1 MSLLKVVVSSTRN
14 STDTFAALERDLE
27 ERSPSSSTHNVDQ
40 ELPDHNQ
47 LANEPS
53 QEENPNSPLLS
64 AASTLSKKGSITSQ
78 DICRICHC
86 EAEFEAP
93 LVAPCS
99 CAGSL
104 KFVHQG
110 CLQRW
115 VQSSDMKNCELCK
128 YPFIM
133 QTKIKP
139 FKEWEKLDMSSM
151 ERRKLA
157 CSVTFHAV
165 AFTCV
170 IWSLYVLI
178 DRSAEEYTSGQL
190 QWPFWTKLVVV
201 AIGFTGGVVFMYV
214 QCTMYLT
221 LCRRWRAY
229 NRVILVQNAPNK
241 TGNASTIVT
250 LPSDAVNIKQNGAKR
265 KGEKKASVPVQ
276 PVVTIASAFTG
287 GNLRS
292 KVGAGSSGT
301 TVIDPAGFD
310 TSHDHQL
317 VESIV
322 VNESVHAEEM
332 AALLDLKNQPST
344 SKQASPDN
352 TAIPSIQNLFSLV
365 FWYST
370 SRVLKEN
377 VG

>member
-1 MSLLKVVVSSTRN
+1 MPLIKVVVPSTRN
-14 STDTFAALERDLE
+14 STDSLAAQDRDLLDDC
-27 ERSPSSSTHNVDQ
+27 STSKD
-40 ELPDHNQ
+40 DG
-47 LANEPS
+47 LACIVSQPGNENS
-53 QEENPNSPLLS
+53 QEGSVSSPLLS

-86 EAEFEAP
+86 EAEIEAP

-178 DRSAEEYTSGQL
+178 DRSAEEYSSGHL

-229 NRVILVQNAPNK
+229 NRVIVVQNAPGSRN
-241 TGNASTIVT
+241 TNNNPSTTVT
-250 LPSDAVNIKQNGAKR
+250 LGDCPVNKPPATKR
-265 KGEKKASVPVQ
+265 NKKTTAPVQ
-276 PVVTIASAFTG
+276 
-287 GNLRS
+287 
-292 KVGAGSSGT
+292 SG
-301 TVIDPAGFD
+301 
-310 TSHDHQL
+310 
-317 VESIV
+317 
-322 VNESVHAEEM
+322 
-332 AALLDLKNQPST
+332 
-344 SKQASPDN
+344 
-352 TAIPSIQNLFSLV
+352 
-365 FWYST
+365 
-370 SRVLKEN
+370 R
-377 VG
+377 

>member
-1 MSLLKVVVSSTRN
+1 MPLLKVVVSSTRN
-14 STDTFAALERDLE
+14 STETVAALERDLLDDQSCAKDDEHDLSE
-27 ERSPSSSTHNVDQ
+27 EQNHALLQ
-40 ELPDHNQ
+40 EG
-47 LANEPS
+47 
-53 QEENPNSPLLS
+53 NPNSPLLS

-104 KFVHQG
+104 KYVHQG

-178 DRSAEEYTSGQL
+178 DRSAEEYSSGQL

-229 NRVILVQNAPNK
+229 NRVIVVQNAPSR
-241 TGNASTIVT
+241 TGVGSQSPAVT
-250 LPSDAVNIKQNGAKR
+250 LGEVSMKPKRNKSD
-265 KGEKKASVPVQ
+265 KKSSAPVQ
-276 PVVTIASAFTG
+276 SVVTIASAFAGGNHLRAKVSSGSGTG
-287 GNLRS
+287 G
-292 KVGAGSSGT
+292 GSA
-301 TVIDPAGFD
+301 VVDLCP
-310 TSHDHQL
+310 L
-317 VESIV
+317 VEGNVIV
-322 VNESVHAEEM
+322 SESLHAEEM
-332 AALLDLKNQPST
+332 AALLDLKMQPST
-344 SKQASPDN
+344 SSTRQSTTDDS
-352 TAIPSIQNLFSLV
+352 AIPSIHNL
-365 FWYST
+365 
-370 SRVLKEN
+370 
-377 VG
+377 

>member
-1 MSLLKVVVSSTRN
+1 MPLLKVVVSSTRN
-14 STDTFAALERDLE
+14 STETVAALEKDLDE
-27 ERSPSSSTHNVDQ
+27 HPPHSSANHVDKQ
-40 ELPDHNQ
+40 LPDHNQ
-47 LANEPS
+47 MDSEPS
-53 QEENPNSPLLS
+53 QEENPSSPLLS

-93 LVAPCS
+93 LVAPCC

-178 DRSAEEYTSGQL
+178 DRSAEEYNSGQL

-229 NRVILVQNAPNK
+229 NRVILVQNAPHK
-241 TGNASTIVT
+241 TGNASTTIT
-250 LPSDAVNIKQNGAKR
+250 LPSDSINLKQNGAKR
-265 KGEKKASVPVQ
+265 KGEKKVSAPVQ
-276 PVVTIASAFTG
+276 SVVTIASAFTG

-292 KVGAGSSGT
+292 KVGGGSNST
-301 TVIDPAGFD
+301 TAIDPTGID
-310 TSHDHQL
+310 TSHDHPF
-317 VESIV
+317 VESII
-322 VNESVHAEEM
+322 VNESVQAEEM
-332 AALLDLKNQPST
+332 AALLDVKNQPST
-344 SKQASPDN
+344 SKQAPLDG
-352 TAIPSIQNLFSLV
+352 TVIPSIRDV
-365 FWYST
+365 
-370 SRVLKEN
+370 
-377 VG
+377 

>member
-1 MSLLKVVVSSTRN
+1 
-14 STDTFAALERDLE
+14 
-27 ERSPSSSTHNVDQ
+27 
-40 ELPDHNQ
+40 
-47 LANEPS
+47 
-53 QEENPNSPLLS
+53 
-64 AASTLSKKGSITSQ
+64 
-78 DICRICHC
+78 RICHC

-93 LVAPCS
+93 LVAPCC

-104 KFVHQG
+104 KYVHQG

-178 DRSAEEYTSGQL
+178 DRSAEEYSSGQL

-229 NRVILVQNAPNK
+229 NRVILVQNAP
-241 TGNASTIVT
+241 
-250 LPSDAVNIKQNGAKR
+250 
-265 KGEKKASVPVQ
+265 
-276 PVVTIASAFTG
+276 
-287 GNLRS
+287 
-292 KVGAGSSGT
+292 
-301 TVIDPAGFD
+301 
-310 TSHDHQL
+310 
-317 VESIV
+317 
-322 VNESVHAEEM
+322 
-332 AALLDLKNQPST
+332 
-344 SKQASPDN
+344 
-352 TAIPSIQNLFSLV
+352 
-365 FWYST
+365 
-370 SRVLKEN
+370 
-377 VG
+377 

>member
-1 MSLLKVVVSSTRN
+1 MGVSLRKVRT
-14 STDTFAALERDLE
+14 
-27 ERSPSSSTHNVDQ
+27 
-40 ELPDHNQ
+40 
-47 LANEPS
+47 
-53 QEENPNSPLLS
+53 
-64 AASTLSKKGSITSQ
+64 STLSKKGSITSQ

-93 LVAPCS
+93 LVAPCC

-104 KFVHQG
+104 KYVHQG

-178 DRSAEEYTSGQL
+178 DRSAEEYNSGQL

-241 TGNASTIVT
+241 GGNSSTTVT
-250 LPSDAVNIKQNGAKR
+250 LPSDSVATKPNGAKR
-265 KGEKKASVPVQ
+265 KGEKKGSAPVQ
-276 PVVTIASAFTG
+276 SVVTIASAFTG

-292 KVGAGSSGT
+292 KS
-301 TVIDPAGFD
+301 
-310 TSHDHQL
+310 
-317 VESIV
+317 
-322 VNESVHAEEM
+322 
-332 AALLDLKNQPST
+332 
-344 SKQASPDN
+344 
-352 TAIPSIQNLFSLV
+352 
-365 FWYST
+365 
-370 SRVLKEN
+370 
-377 VG
+377 

>member
-1 MSLLKVVVSSTRN
+1 
-14 STDTFAALERDLE
+14 
-27 ERSPSSSTHNVDQ
+27 
-40 ELPDHNQ
+40 
-47 LANEPS
+47 
-53 QEENPNSPLLS
+53 
-64 AASTLSKKGSITSQ
+64 
-78 DICRICHC
+78 
-86 EAEFEAP
+86 
-93 LVAPCS
+93 
-99 CAGSL
+99 
-104 KFVHQG
+104 
-110 CLQRW
+110 
-115 VQSSDMKNCELCK
+115 
-128 YPFIM
+128 
-133 QTKIKP
+133 
-139 FKEWEKLDMSSM
+139 MSSM

-201 AIGFTGGVVFMYV
+201 AIGFTGTVALSSLLTTNLIIVLFLSFALHLGGVVFMYV

-352 TAIPSIQNLFSLV
+352 TAIPSIQNV
-365 FWYST
+365 
-370 SRVLKEN
+370 
-377 VG
+377 

>member
-1 MSLLKVVVSSTRN
+1 MPLLKVVVSSTRN
-14 STDTFAALERDLE
+14 STETVAALERDLDGH
-27 ERSPSSSTHNVDQ
+27 SPSSSTHDVNQ
-40 ELPDHNQ
+40 ELPDHSQ

-53 QEENPNSPLLS
+53 QEESPNSPLLS

-93 LVAPCS
+93 LVAPCC

-104 KFVHQG
+104 KYVHQG

-178 DRSAEEYTSGQL
+178 DRSAEEYNSGQL

-241 TGNASTIVT
+241 GGNSSTTVT
-250 LPSDAVNIKQNGAKR
+250 LPSDSVATKPNGAKR
-265 KGEKKASVPVQ
+265 KGEKKGSAPVQ
-276 PVVTIASAFTG
+276 SVVTIASAFTG

-292 KVGAGSSGT
+292 KVGGGGST
-301 TVIDPAGFD
+301 TAIDPAGID

-317 VESIV
+317 VDTI
-322 VNESVHAEEM
+322 VNESLQAEEM
-332 AALLDLKNQPST
+332 AALLDLKTQPST
-344 SKQASPDN
+344 SKQPPTPDTN
-352 TAIPSIQNLFSLV
+352 THTIPSIQNV
-365 FWYST
+365 
-370 SRVLKEN
+370 
-377 VG
+377 